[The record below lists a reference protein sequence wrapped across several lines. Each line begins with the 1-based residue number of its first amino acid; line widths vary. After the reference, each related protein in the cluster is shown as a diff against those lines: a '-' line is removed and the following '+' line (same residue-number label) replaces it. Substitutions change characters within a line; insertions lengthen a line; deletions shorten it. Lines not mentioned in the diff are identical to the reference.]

1 MSSKNLI
8 NKNLMVQ
15 LCAQLKQLRLER
27 GLSLEE
33 LQEKVHISVRLLQRI
48 EEGKCLPFGYFWRLA
63 AFYEKK
69 VCITME

>member
-8 NKNLMVQ
+8 NKNLMLQ
-15 LCAQLKQLRLER
+15 LCAQLKLLRLER

-33 LQEKVHISVRLLQRI
+33 LQEKVHINVQLLQRI
-48 EEGKCLPFGYFWRLA
+48 EDGKCLPFGYFWRLA

-69 VCITME
+69 VCVTLE